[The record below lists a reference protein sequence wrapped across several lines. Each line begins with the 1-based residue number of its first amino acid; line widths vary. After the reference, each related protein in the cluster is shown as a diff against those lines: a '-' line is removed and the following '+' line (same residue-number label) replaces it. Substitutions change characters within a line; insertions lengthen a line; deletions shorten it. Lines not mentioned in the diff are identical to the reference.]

1 MSFPAET
8 QGRRETD
15 KEAMTNSLLRA
26 SAPPRDKSDWS
37 VMKLGEV
44 CDFEGGSQPPKS
56 QFIYEPKDGYVR
68 FLQIRDFGSYKN
80 ITYIPH
86 SPKNRL
92 CTENDILIG
101 RYGASVGKIL
111 TGKAGAYN
119 VALMKTDPDLS
130 VLNREWFHSYLLSSE
145 FQDRLLNVAARS
157 AQAGFSKDDIFN
169 FPVPVPPL
177 PEQERIV
184 GILDKAFDGIA
195 KAKATAEANLQNAR
209 ALFQSHL
216 QTVFSQKGEGWV
228 EKLLGEVADFK
239 NGLNFTS
246 QSKGQSLRMVGVGD
260 FQDLSVVPIDDLKSV
275 TIDGDLTEDYL
286 IRQDDILTVRSNG
299 SRDLVGRCM
308 LVPEI
313 DEKISFSG
321 FIIRLRFDTRE
332 IHPRFMLHFMKSSST
347 RERLTRD
354 GGGANISNINQA
366 KLSGLPVYFPSMKEQ
381 VRIVHDL
388 DLLSAETQRL
398 ESLYQNKLN
407 ALDELKKSLLHQAF
421 TGNL

>member
-26 SAPPRDKSDWS
+26 SAPQRDKSDWS
-37 VMKLGEV
+37 VKKLGEV

-68 FLQIRDFGSYKN
+68 FLQIRDFGSDKN

-86 SPKNRL
+86 SKKNRL

-145 FQDRLLNVAARS
+145 FQDRLLNLAARS

-177 PEQERIV
+177 TEQERIV
-184 GILDKAFDGIA
+184 GILDEAFDAIA
-195 KAKATAEANLQNAR
+195 KAKAMAEANLQNAR

-216 QTVFSQKGEGWV
+216 QTVFSQKSEGWV
-228 EKLLGEVADFK
+228 EKSFEDCIEDVTYTTKIQRKQFLEE
-239 NGLNFTS
+239 
-246 QSKGQSLRMVGVGD
+246 GD
-260 FQDLSVVPIDDLKSV
+260 FPIVSQEAEFINGYWDRSEDVLKVTRPLVVFGDHTQVLKYIDFDFVLGADGVKLLPPKPFLNPKFFFYALRSAPIKSLGYARHYRLLKELRI
-275 TIDGDLTEDYL
+275 TYPKTE
-286 IRQDDILTVRSNG
+286 RQI
-299 SRDLVGRCM
+299 
-308 LVPEI
+308 EI
-313 DEKISFSG
+313 VK
-321 FIIRLRFDTRE
+321 
-332 IHPRFMLHFMKSSST
+332 
-347 RERLTRD
+347 
-354 GGGANISNINQA
+354 Q
-366 KLSGLPVYFPSMKEQ
+366 
-381 VRIVHDL
+381 L
-388 DLLSAETQRL
+388 DVLDAETQRL
-398 ESLYQNKLN
+398 ESLYQNKLH